1 MKDASELSQR
11 YKSLFSLPT
20 TEKMVFFM
28 GLITF
33 IYIIPDIFYLVP
45 NFALISTNLIK
56 VLLSIAILWA
66 SHFAFLTFMILLT
79 LIIIGNNR
87 FILDFRRLTGLYT
100 ISLAIG
106 LPVHY
111 LSLIPNLMGVVPAY
125 RALESISL
133 GIILSYIILSI
144 PAITKTSLKMTLAVS
159 YSYLTLILLIK
170 ATIVHSVNLDKL
182 TLAFYYVSTASFAS
196 ISLLTLF
203 AVNTLGKEK
212 RVNALD
218 AFRGFMA
225 AWLVRDNTRLE
236 GFFSKIGVERDIK
249 MGYIGFIKKNNG
261 HVKALWILS
270 NVHPGPFLNVG
281 SARMPYILSKTLE
294 EENQIESVSVLHGTC
309 SHYHNLTRSDEVFK
323 VKEWVQKN
331 LKDAKTKA
339 NAYFRFYRSNSNPLT
354 FLTLDFS
361 MFAIN
366 IVTCEKCSMDDI
378 SYQLGL
384 LVMEKTKSFKKETF
398 LIDAH
403 NSLDRENIETPA
415 DVKPW
420 DTFGKI
426 ILEKVGETNIIK
438 GKFSNTLLLGAYK
451 VRDCDLKIEDGL
463 GSDGIA
469 VYLLETN
476 GKKLGIVVIDS
487 NNLKMGLRNKLREML
502 LNDRKFNLEEI
513 EILTTD
519 THEVNAASP
528 KEGSY
533 PLLGEKNKEALYQCI
548 KRALEQAYNNM
559 EEVQVIQHI
568 GEIKKLNVW
577 GEENYDFLKML
588 VYQGLR
594 MFKYIFN
601 IGLTFSSILTLLL
614 SLLL

>member
-20 TEKMVFFM
+20 TRKMIFLM
-28 GLITF
+28 GFVTF
-33 IYIIPDIFYLVP
+33 IYILPDLTYLTLNGTLTSV
-45 NFALISTNLIK
+45 NIIN
-56 VLLSIAILWA
+56 VLLCSALLWVLY
-66 SHFAFLTFMILLT
+66 FVFLIFMIILT
-79 LIIIGNNR
+79 LFFIGKDR

-111 LSLIPNLMGVVPAY
+111 AALIPSLMGHILIY
-125 RALESISL
+125 HALEAISL
-133 GIILSYIILSI
+133 GIILSYILLSI
-144 PAITKTSLKMTLAVS
+144 PAITRTSVEKTLMIGYSYVTLA
-159 YSYLTLILLIK
+159 LLIK
-170 ATIVHSVNLDKL
+170 TNIMHNVNSDMLTI
-182 TLAFYYVSTASFAS
+182 AFYYVSTAFFAS
-196 ISLLTLF
+196 ISLITLF
-203 AVNTLGKEK
+203 AVNSLGKEK
-212 RVNALD
+212 KVNALD

-225 AWLVRDNTRLE
+225 AWLVRDSSRLE
-236 GFFSKIGVERDIK
+236 EFFSKIGVKRDIK
-249 MGYIGFIKKNNG
+249 MGYIGFIKNNNDI
-261 HVKALWILS
+261 KALWILS

-294 EENQIESVSVLHGTC
+294 DEKQIESVSVLHGTC
-309 SHYHNLTRSDEVFK
+309 SHYHNLTKAEEILK
-323 VKEWVQKN
+323 IKKWIQKSLEGMKPAPN
-331 LKDAKTKA
+331 TDF
-339 NAYFRFYRSNSNPLT
+339 NFYRFNRDPLT
-354 FLTLDFS
+354 FLILDFPT
-361 MFAIN
+361 FTTN

-384 LVMEKTKSFKKETF
+384 LVNEKTKSLQKETF

-420 DTFGKI
+420 DHLGKI
-426 ILEKVGETNIIK
+426 IIENVSEATRINDQSS
-438 GKFSNTLLLGAYK
+438 GKLLLGVSK
-451 VRDCDLKIEDGL
+451 IRDCELKIEDGL

-469 VYLLETN
+469 AYLLEIN
-476 GKKLGIVVIDS
+476 EKKLGIIVIDS
-487 NNLKMGLRNKLREML
+487 NNLHIGLRNKLREML
-502 LNDRKFNLEEI
+502 LNNSEFNLDEL

-533 PLLGEKNKEALYQCI
+533 PLLGERNIKTLYQCI
-548 KRALEQAYNNM
+548 KHAMKQAYNNI
-559 EEVQVIQHI
+559 EEVQVIQYI
-568 GEIKKLNVW
+568 GEINNLNVW

-588 VYQGLR
+588 VYQGLK
-594 MFKYIFN
+594 MFKYVFN
-601 IGLTFSSILTLLL
+601 MGLAFSSILTLLL